1 MKGIALDADGTL
13 ALRGGR
19 RCRLLVVVTGPT
31 TCDALEQALARRG
44 LEDVI
49 ASAPQDWQA
58 ERPADWP
65 KEPLIPSCANECLVR
80 ASAIVGR
87 SVRLARDEAI
97 EEGAVFTVHAG
108 WDYGPAPAPA
118 ARERT
123 GAAAASQP
131 APSASTPATNNNNG
145 QLVKA
150 GLLVAF
156 GFGLWS
162 FMSYRRKEEADEE
175 RLALAA
181 ARAHRDELLARA
193 EHYFKQGESEQEA
206 QAHAER
212 DMAARE
218 IAMLEEAC

>member
-1 MKGIALDADGTL
+1 M
-13 ALRGGR
+13 
-19 RCRLLVVVTGPT
+19 VVVTGPT
-31 TCDALEQALARRG
+31 TCDALEQVLARHG
-44 LEDVI
+44 LEAAI

-65 KEPLIPSCANECLVR
+65 KEPLIPSCANECVVR
-80 ASAIVGR
+80 VSAIVAR
-87 SVRLARDEAI
+87 SVRLARDQPI
-97 EEGAVFTVHAG
+97 EDGAVFTVHAA

-118 ARERT
+118 SREHT
-123 GAAAASQP
+123 GAAAT
-131 APSASTPATNNNNG
+131 APPTPAAAATATGNNNG
-145 QLVKA
+145 QLIKA
-150 GLLVAF
+150 SLLVAF

-162 FMSYRRKEEADEE
+162 FMSSRRKEEAEEE

-212 DMAARE
+212 DMASRE
-218 IAMLEEAC
+218 LAMLEEAC